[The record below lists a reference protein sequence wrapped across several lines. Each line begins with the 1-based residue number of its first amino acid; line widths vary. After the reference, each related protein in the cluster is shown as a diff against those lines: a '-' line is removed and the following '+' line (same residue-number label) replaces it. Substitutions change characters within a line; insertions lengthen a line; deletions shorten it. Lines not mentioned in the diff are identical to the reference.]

1 MRAIIKFLDDE
12 HVNIVADSIE
22 KENEW
27 IIVRNDGKTVGLFD
41 EGNIKC
47 AYLSDKKAKKYTES
61 DIGREKC
68 NAKT

>member
-1 MRAIIKFLDDE
+1 MRAIIKFLDDDY
-12 HVNIVADSIE
+12 VNVNADSIE

-47 AYLSDKKAKKYTES
+47 AYLSDKKKKEDKN
-61 DIGREKC
+61 DIREFSANK
-68 NAKT
+68 N